1 MNNLHI
7 KKKGFT
13 LVELV
18 AVMAIIVVLAAAF
31 VPKIGNYITEARKVT
46 VLNEAKDIVT
56 AYESVSYKSSIGAE
70 DIIKGSDLQGTNK
83 PIEAGTLEKLSNF
96 TVEEC
101 RMLLDSENYSFDF
114 DASGNV
120 VGPTVIPTP

>member
-31 VPKIGNYITEARKVT
+31 VPKIGNYIEEARKVT

-83 PIEAGTLEKLSNF
+83 PIEAGTLEKLSTF
-96 TVEEC
+96 TVAQC